1 MRRTLGNVIVQLAQ
15 VYAADD
21 EHRDTLMSATTLN
34 VAADAAGRE
43 QMRQSDKLI
52 CNIMLLHPDLKMYEH
67 TTHTL
72 VKANPT
78 TIRS

>member
-21 EHRDTLMSATTLN
+21 EDRDTLMSATTLN

-43 QMRQSDKLI
+43 QMR
-52 CNIMLLHPDLKMYEH
+52 
-67 TTHTL
+67 
-72 VKANPT
+72 
-78 TIRS
+78 